1 MIKKLILTDVYIQ
14 FDISGVLAAD
24 IVDIQIAIKN
34 VSSGVSVDYTSTG
47 GDIVLN
53 GAAAILHIGDT
64 DIDTVG
70 VYEVRMV
77 SVMSTGDR
85 LGMDLDKENIL
96 FI

>member
-1 MIKKLILTDVYIQ
+1 MIKKLILTDVYIR

-34 VSSGVSVDYTSTG
+34 VSSGVSVDYTSIG
-47 GDIVLN
+47 GDIVLS
-53 GAAAILHIGDT
+53 GDTAILHIGNT

-96 FI
+96 FV

>member
-34 VSSGVSVDYTSTG
+34 VSSGVSVDYTLMA
-47 GDIVLN
+47 GDIVLSDTT
-53 GAAAILHIGDT
+53 AILHIEDT